1 MVFRVV
7 NQAVIGENK
16 TFRAPAVLSV
26 GVNVAFI
33 ILTALGF
40 GEKSFPVPEFVTAD
54 GITLGV
60 SFRAS
65 AFPAQVPGLVLGDE
79 VFRQISIGVQIER
92 YIPGTVIPAIL
103 RNQILRVSFLRF
115 CCLGLRCIFE
125 DDLIVP
131 YVDMGIISRLS
142 KE

>member
-16 TFRAPAVLSV
+16 TFHAPAVLSV
-26 GVNVAFI
+26 GANVAFI

-60 SFRAS
+60 WNSCILIM
-65 AFPAQVPGLVLGDE
+65 VYC
-79 VFRQISIGVQIER
+79 IGVLIR
-92 YIPGTVIPAIL
+92 
-103 RNQILRVSFLRF
+103 SF
-115 CCLGLRCIFE
+115 CAAWA
-125 DDLIVP
+125 
-131 YVDMGIISRLS
+131 
-142 KE
+142 